1 MATNNPRT
9 AEPRD
14 LQREA
19 PPAEELLDLFERM
32 AVIRATEKA
41 AYDLFMTGLVKGT
54 THLAAGQEA
63 VAVGASAALR
73 PDDYVFATYRGHHH
87 AMARGAT
94 PEACL
99 AELMSRST
107 GLNGAKGGSMHL
119 TIAPNNMLGSYAIV
133 GAHLPIACG
142 AAWSA
147 KLRGSGQ
154 VAVAFFG
161 DGATNIGAFHEAL
174 NLAAVWKLPVLF
186 VCENNLYMEY
196 TPIQSVTAV
205 EQPAAGRAPAYG
217 LPAEV
222 VDGNDAVAV
231 LHAVAGAA
239 ERARAG
245 DGPTIIEAL
254 TYRQFGHSR
263 ADPAKYRPQEEVEAW
278 LKRDPLTVM
287 AERLR
292 KEGVEEQAVEER
304 RKRADELVAAAVEAA
319 KAAPPADEST
329 ALTDVWADGG
339 AQWRT

>member
-1 MATNNPRT
+1 MS
-9 AEPRD
+9 
-14 LQREA
+14 A
-19 PPAEELLDLFERM
+19 PKTEELLDLYERM

-41 AYDLFMTGLVKGT
+41 AYDLFMSGLVKGT
-54 THLAAGQEA
+54 THLAAGHEA

-87 AMARGAT
+87 AIARGAT

-99 AELMSRST
+99 AELMSRAT
-107 GLNGAKGGSMHL
+107 GLCGAKGGSMHL
-119 TIAPNNMLGSYAIV
+119 TVAEGNMLGSYAIV
-133 GAHLPIACG
+133 GSHLPIACG

-174 NLAAVWKLPVLF
+174 NLAAVWKLPALF

-196 TPIQSVTAV
+196 TPIASVTAV
-205 EQPAAGRAPAYG
+205 AQPAADRAPAYG

-222 VDGNDAVAV
+222 IDGNDVVAV
-231 LHAVAGAA
+231 WEATARAV

-245 DGPTIIEAL
+245 NGPTIIEAL
-254 TYRQFGHSR
+254 TYRQYGHSR
-263 ADPAKYRPQEEVEAW
+263 ADPGKYRPQEEVDEW
-278 LKRDPLTVM
+278 LKRDPLILL
-287 AERLR
+287 ADRLR
-292 KEGVEEQAVEER
+292 GDGVAEEALQER
-304 RKRADELVAAAVEAA
+304 RDRAQKVVEAAVEAA
-319 KAAPPADEST
+319 KAAPPPDEAA

>member
-1 MATNNPRT
+1 VNALKT
-9 AEPRD
+9 
-14 LQREA
+14 
-19 PPAEELLDLFERM
+19 EELLDLFERM

-41 AYDLFMTGLVKGT
+41 AYDLFMSGLVKGT
-54 THLAAGQEA
+54 THLAAGHEA

-87 AMARGAT
+87 AIARGAT

-99 AELMSRST
+99 AELMSRAT
-107 GLNGAKGGSMHL
+107 GLCGAKGGSMHL
-119 TIAPNNMLGSYAIV
+119 TVAEGNMLGSYAIV
-133 GAHLPIACG
+133 GSHLPIACG

-174 NLAAVWKLPVLF
+174 NLAAVWKLPALF

-196 TPIQSVTAV
+196 TPIASVTAV
-205 EQPAAGRAPAYG
+205 AQPAADRAPAYG

-222 VDGNDAVAV
+222 IDGNDVVAV
-231 LHAVAGAA
+231 WEATARAV

-245 DGPTIIEAL
+245 NGPTIIEAL
-254 TYRQFGHSR
+254 TYRQYGHSR
-263 ADPAKYRPQEEVEAW
+263 ADPGKYRPQEEVDEW
-278 LKRDPLTVM
+278 LKRDPLILL
-287 AERLR
+287 ADRLR
-292 KEGVEEQAVEER
+292 GDGVAEEALQER
-304 RKRADELVAAAVEAA
+304 RDRAQKVVEAAVEAA
-319 KAAPPADEST
+319 KAAPPPDEAA

>member
-1 MATNNPRT
+1 MTVT
-9 AEPRD
+9 APKT
-14 LQREA
+14 
-19 PPAEELLDLFERM
+19 EELLDLFERM
-32 AVIRATEKA
+32 ALIRATEKA
-41 AYDLFMTGLVKGT
+41 AYDLFMSGLVKGT
-54 THLAAGQEA
+54 THLAAGHEA
-63 VAVGASAALR
+63 VAVGTSAALR

-87 AMARGAT
+87 AIARGAT

-99 AELMSRST
+99 AELMSRAT
-107 GLNGAKGGSMHL
+107 GLCAGKGGSMHL
-119 TIAPNNMLGSYAIV
+119 TVASGNMLGSYAIV
-133 GAHLPIACG
+133 GSHLPIACG

-174 NLAAVWKLPVLF
+174 NLAAVWRLPVLF

-196 TPIQSVTAV
+196 TPIAAVTAV
-205 EQPAAGRAPAYG
+205 AQPAADRAPAYG

-222 VDGNDAVAV
+222 VDGNDVVAV
-231 LHAVAGAA
+231 LEVASRAV

-254 TYRQFGHSR
+254 TYRQYGHSR
-263 ADPAKYRPQEEVEAW
+263 SDPAKYRPKEEVEAW
-278 LKRDPLTVM
+278 LRRDPLTLL

-292 KEGVEEQAVEER
+292 GDGVEERAVKER
-304 RKRADELVAAAVEAA
+304 RDRAQQEVAAAVEAA
-319 KAAPPADEST
+319 KAAPTPEEAT

-339 AQWRT
+339 ARWRT

>member
-1 MATNNPRT
+1 MT
-9 AEPRD
+9 APKT
-14 LQREA
+14 
-19 PPAEELLDLFERM
+19 EELLDLFEQM

-41 AYDLFMTGLVKGT
+41 AYDLFMSGLVKGT
-54 THLAAGQEA
+54 THLAAGHEA
-63 VAVGASAALR
+63 VAVGTSAALR

-87 AMARGAT
+87 AIARGAT

-99 AELMSRST
+99 AELMSRAT
-107 GLNGAKGGSMHL
+107 GLCAGKGGSMHL
-119 TIAPNNMLGSYAIV
+119 TVASGNMLGSYAIV
-133 GAHLPIACG
+133 GSHLPIACG

-174 NLAAVWKLPVLF
+174 NLAAVWRLPALF

-196 TPIQSVTAV
+196 TPIASVTAV
-205 EQPAAGRAPAYG
+205 AQPAADRAPAYG

-222 VDGNDAVAV
+222 VDGNDVVAV
-231 LHAVAGAA
+231 LEATARAV

-254 TYRQFGHSR
+254 TYRQYGHSR
-263 ADPAKYRPQEEVEAW
+263 SDPAKYRPKEEVDEW
-278 LKRDPLTVM
+278 LKRDPLTLL

-292 KEGVEEQAVEER
+292 GDGVEERAVKER
-304 RKRADELVAAAVEAA
+304 RDRAQQEVAAAVEAA
-319 KAAPPADEST
+319 KAAPTPDEAT

-339 AQWRT
+339 ARWRT